1 MIYFHVLGSVITLF
15 EIHGIKI
22 IIYCKFLV
30 LAQDEADKKGLSQ
43 KEVADN
49 NQGKHEIDV
58 LSMHDLGPC

>member
-1 MIYFHVLGSVITLF
+1 MIYFHVLGSAITLF
-15 EIHGIKI
+15 EIHGNKI

-49 NQGKHEIDV
+49 NQGKH
-58 LSMHDLGPC
+58 

>member
-1 MIYFHVLGSVITLF
+1 MWLSFMSWDQLLLYWKLIVTSNF
-15 EIHGIKI
+15 
-22 IIYCKFLV
+22 KFLV

-49 NQGKHEIDV
+49 NQGNHEIDV